1 MEEDLENDNSL
12 EAKIERTV
20 KRYSKHLQQEIVKKV
35 DSLQDDT
42 LALIHR
48 LNTA

>member
-20 KRYSKHLQQEIVKKV
+20 KRYSKHLQQKLVKKV
-35 DSLQDDT
+35 DMLQDDT
-42 LALIHR
+42 LALI
-48 LNTA
+48 